1 MAPVD
6 ISLLIVQVSRD
17 FYLTTENTH
26 MRQTFA
32 TAVGL
37 EHEILATTRP
47 PRSARLLFTFD

>member
-1 MAPVD
+1 MD

-32 TAVGL
+32 TAVGI

-47 PRSARLLFTFD
+47 PGSARLLFTFD